1 MQLYEMA
8 KVNKQDTKLPYDL
21 WIDSIGK
28 DRKNTHYLP
37 RIKVEVN
44 NKQIPVLID
53 EHNPD
58 IPDSVKK
65 KGIETFKDIQKIKEY
80 IKVYYDVFMKH
91 WNREISDREALNQLN
106 SLEARIQ
113 NISLNTKT
121 FKSGKSYSQITN
133 KEIKEDMENRKLNL
147 TEGYIGQTVND
158 FLDDV
163 AGLNSFDLFY
173 LANINDDEYNPD
185 KLENNSD
192 VRDKYGDKDFVEFD
206 TMGGGLLINVI
217 EPEDEGLIVSE
228 WFETVQDVLDCC
240 NEDYIEIDRW
250 NSETNEYEN
259 LFAGDISELEQEHEE
274 LLDLGF
280 LSLDTTEGHK
290 KQLSITYSSD
300 EDDDY
305 EEDEEDIDES
315 LQESTD
321 IIEFKVEYPGKENTS
336 DKTFK
341 RFYDLL
347 DKYNV
352 QKTNKHN
359 LFKID
364 KANFDNLQKEINNG
378 DTKIFSLLIQSALED
393 EKDKEFDKRFM
404 KYSNKKLSFEEFEKL
419 MDDMEKFY
427 E

>member
-37 RIKVEVN
+37 RIKVEVD

-106 SLEARIQ
+106 SLEDRIQ

-133 KEIKEDMENRKLNL
+133 KEIKEDMANKKLNL

-158 FLDDV
+158 FLDDI

-173 LANINDDEYNPD
+173 LANIQDDEYNPD
-185 KLENNSD
+185 KLTTNSD
-192 VRDKYGDKDFVEFD
+192 VREKYGDKDFVEFD
-206 TMGGGLLINVI
+206 TMGGGLLINVSDN
-217 EPEDEGLIVSE
+217 EDMNVSTY
-228 WFETVQDVLDCC
+228 FETVRDVLEFA
-240 NEDYIEIDRW
+240 NEDYIEIDKW

-259 LFAGDISELEQEHEE
+259 LFAGDISELEEEHED
-274 LLDLGF
+274 LLDLPF

-290 KQLSITYSSD
+290 KQLSITYD
-300 EDDDY
+300 G
-305 EEDEEDIDES
+305 EEDEDFPEEDDEIMDAYGFNESLKEFFQGKDVDKFFDLCKKLNINTMDDLNKLMKDNNIDEEHLLDF
-315 LQESTD
+315 LQS
-321 IIEFKVEYPGKENTS
+321 KVEQGD
-336 DKTFK
+336 DK
-341 RFYDLL
+341 
-347 DKYNV
+347 
-352 QKTNKHN
+352 
-359 LFKID
+359 
-364 KANFDNLQKEINNG
+364 
-378 DTKIFSLLIQSALED
+378 
-393 EKDKEFDKRFM
+393 
-404 KYSNKKLSFEEFEKL
+404 
-419 MDDMEKFY
+419 
-427 E
+427 